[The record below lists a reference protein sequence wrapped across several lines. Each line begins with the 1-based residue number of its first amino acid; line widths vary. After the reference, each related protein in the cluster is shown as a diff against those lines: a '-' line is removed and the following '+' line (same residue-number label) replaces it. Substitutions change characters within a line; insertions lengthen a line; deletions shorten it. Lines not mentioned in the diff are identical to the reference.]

1 MAKESGPMITKSRV
15 LAGVGMLVFLGI
27 SHTALAQ
34 APSPAGLWDATV
46 VAGGVEI
53 PFRFEITG
61 RGGELTGSFF
71 DGDLKM
77 SSTSGRLEGSRLVLA
92 FDQYA
97 TTVDVTWNG
106 DSLTG
111 QYDRG
116 GRGAPYPFKAKRALA
131 APSLALQAPSIDG
144 LWTIPT
150 ESSKGEAAW
159 RFIVRQTGA
168 QVSAAILRVDGDTG
182 TLSGS
187 YKDGKFT
194 LSHFSGAR
202 PLLLEITQAPDGS
215 LNIVQN
221 GRTTLTAVRSEDAH
235 AKNVAEP
242 TDPSKHTR
250 MKDPLARLEF
260 SFPNLD
266 GRIVSHTDPRF
277 QGKVVLINIGGSWCP
292 NCHDEAPFLGELH
305 RKYKAQGLEIVLLSF
320 EEAAQL
326 QKPTRLRAFIK
337 RYGIEYTVL
346 LAGEPGQLNEKMPQ
360 AENLNAFPT
369 TFVVG
374 RDGRVRGVHAGFAS
388 PAAGAFHAQTKK
400 EISDEVEMLLTERGT
415 K

>member
-1 MAKESGPMITKSRV
+1 MVTKPR
-15 LAGVGMLVFLGI
+15 GVNLLMGLLISLGI
-27 SHTALAQ
+27 SAATASAQ
-34 APSPAGLWDATV
+34 APSPVGMWDAMV
-46 VAGGVEI
+46 VVGGVDI

-61 RGGELTGSFF
+61 RGTELTGSFF
-71 DGDLKM
+71 DGELKM
-77 SSTSGRLEGSRLVLA
+77 SSTGGRLEGNRLVLP

-97 TTVDVTWNG
+97 TTVDVTWSG

-111 QYDRG
+111 QYDRS
-116 GRGAPYPFKAKRALA
+116 GRGAPYPFSAKRAA
-131 APSLALQAPSIDG
+131 AVPRAIGQAPSIAG

-159 RFIVRQTGA
+159 RFIVRQTGSE
-168 QVSAAILRVDGDTG
+168 VSAAILRVDGDTG

-187 YKDGKFT
+187 YKDGTFT

-202 PLLLEITQAPDGS
+202 PLLLEITTAPDS
-215 LNIVQN
+215 TLNIVQN
-221 GRTTLTAVRSEDAH
+221 GRTKLVAVRSEEAR

-242 TDPSKHTR
+242 TDPSRHTR

-266 GRIVSHTDPRF
+266 GRMVSNTDPKF
-277 QGKVVLINIGGSWCP
+277 QGKVVLVNIGGSWCP
-292 NCHDEAPFLGELH
+292 NCHDEAPFLGELY
-305 RKYKAQGLEIVLLSF
+305 RKYRSQGLEIVLLSF

-337 RYGIEYTVL
+337 RYGIEFTVL
-346 LAGEPGQLNEKMPQ
+346 LVGEPGQLNEKVPQ
-360 AENLNAFPT
+360 ADNLNAFPT

-400 EISDEVEMLLTERGT
+400 EISDEVELLLAERGT

>member
-1 MAKESGPMITKSRV
+1 MITRPRSLSVALR
-15 LAGVGMLVFLGI
+15 AVGLVAFLGI
-27 SHTALAQ
+27 SSAWALAQ
-34 APSPAGLWDATV
+34 ASSPAGLWDGTV

-61 RGGELTGSFF
+61 RGTEMTGSFF

-77 SSTSGRLEGSRLVLA
+77 SSTAGRLDGNRLVLP
-92 FDQYA
+92 FDQYGS
-97 TTVDVTWNG
+97 TVDVIWSG
-106 DSLTG
+106 DTLAG

-116 GRGAPYPFKAKRALA
+116 GRGAPYPFSAKRAA
-131 APSLALQAPSIDG
+131 ASAPAMGQAPSIGG

-150 ESSKGEAAW
+150 QSSKGEAAW
-159 RFIVRQTGA
+159 RFIVRQTGSN
-168 QVSAAILRVDGDTG
+168 VSAAILRVDGDTG

-187 YKDGKFT
+187 YKDGTFT

-202 PLLLEITQAPDGS
+202 PLLLEVTPAADGS
-215 LNIVQN
+215 LTIVQN
-221 GRTTLTAVRSEDAH
+221 RRTTMTAVKADEAR

-266 GRIVSHTDPRF
+266 GKIVSNNDPKF
-277 QGKVVLINIGGSWCP
+277 QGKVVLVNIGGSWCP
-292 NCHDEAPFLGELH
+292 NCHDEAPFLGELYK
-305 RKYKAQGLEIVLLSF
+305 KYRAQGLEIVLLSF

-346 LAGEPGQLNEKMPQ
+346 LAGEPAQLNEKVPQ

-369 TFVVG
+369 TFVIG
-374 RDGRVRGVHAGFAS
+374 RNGLVHGVHAGFAS

-400 EISDEVEMLLTERGT
+400 EISDEVERLLAERAT
-415 K
+415 N